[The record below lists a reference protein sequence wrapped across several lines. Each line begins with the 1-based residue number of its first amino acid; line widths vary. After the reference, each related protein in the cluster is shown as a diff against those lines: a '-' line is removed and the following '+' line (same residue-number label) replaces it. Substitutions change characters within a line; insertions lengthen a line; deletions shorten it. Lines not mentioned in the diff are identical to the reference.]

1 MKKIVIATLVLFF
14 ATNTFAQKDKSKKEI
29 RRDARKEKV
38 SAMVKLEEEGVI
50 VNKKH
55 FLSAMKLTNDGFG
68 GFIEKGLAQSVG
80 KALLFQLELT
90 ERFHPKEEKQTNVFT
105 NGAGPYKYGKINY
118 FYPVKLGVQ
127 QQILLGNKGNRN
139 GLSVTANFGGG
150 ISLGLERPY
159 LLGFDSIVNN
169 VREIVYKKYSQ
180 DTIGFLNGSN
190 VAGPGFG
197 KGFNKMKVNPGLY
210 IKTGL
215 RFDYGAYNEQI
226 SAVEVGLTAEFYSK
240 KVQQMAKINGKNL
253 FFGAYVALLF
263 GKRK

>member
-38 SAMVKLEEEGVI
+38 AAMVKQEEEGVI

-55 FLSAMKLTNDGFG
+55 FLSAVKLTNDGYG
-68 GFIEKGLAQSVG
+68 GFVEKGIAQSVG

-90 ERFHPKEEKQTNVFT
+90 ERFHPKEQKQFNANNT
-105 NGAGPYKYGKINY
+105 GPYKYGKII
-118 FYPVKLGVQ
+118 FLYPVKLGVQ

-139 GLSVTANFGGG
+139 GISVTANFGGG
-150 ISLGLERPY
+150 ITLGLERPY
-159 LLGFDSIVNN
+159 LLGFDSVVNN

-180 DTIGFLNGSN
+180 DTTAFLNGSN

-226 SAVEVGLTAEFYSK
+226 SAVEVGLTAEFYGK
-240 KVQQMAKINGKNL
+240 KVQQMALINGKNL